1 VRSEAE
7 LHAFFRD
14 ELLPRVRAWKRMTRI
29 RPVGLLDAAVL
40 ALAAA
45 ACLWLRRLEPAW
57 IGAGYAALRVAGDVS
72 RVRTAFKRE
81 VLAPLFEFA
90 LPGVR
95 YDPAARIDGA
105 TVEGSG
111 LFPESWTS
119 DSGEDYVAGTLGET
133 AFRLSELRLL
143 RRQRKNRQTVVF
155 HGLFFVADFN
165 KSFRGRTYLLPDVA
179 ERVFGTLGR
188 SLQALPRFDGTELV
202 ELEDPDFEKRFV
214 CYASDPI
221 EARYVLSTS
230 LLRRLLGLAERA
242 SGSLRVSF
250 LDERLYLAMPVGDLF
265 PAAFFA
271 SSVDEEALHAR
282 VRELYAVVGLVEELG
297 LNTRIWSK
305 GGLAANDPPRRSSP
319 PRAASPPDARGP
331 RA

>member
-14 ELLPRVRAWKRMTRI
+14 ELLPHVRQWKRMTRI
-29 RPVGLLDAAVL
+29 RPLGALDLAVL
-40 ALAAA
+40 ALTAV

-57 IGAGYAALRVAGDVS
+57 LAAGYAAFRVASDVS
-72 RVRTAFKRE
+72 RVRSAFKRE

-105 TVEGSG
+105 TVERSG
-111 LFPESWTS
+111 LFPESWS
-119 DSGEDYVAGTLGET
+119 SESGEDYVAGRLGET
-133 AFRLSELRLL
+133 AFRLSELRLT

-155 HGLFFVADFN
+155 HGLFFAADFN

-214 CYASDPI
+214 CYATDPI
-221 EARYVLSTS
+221 EARYLLSTS
-230 LLRRLLGLAERA
+230 LLRRLVGLAERA

-250 LDERLYLAMPVGDLF
+250 LDECLYLAMPLGNLF

-282 VRELYAVVGLVEELG
+282 VRELYSVVGIVEELG

-305 GGLAANDPPRRSSP
+305 GAAADPASRA
-319 PRAASPPDARGP
+319 RAARPGPQSPWK
-331 RA
+331 